1 MSFIQLLIFSMNTLV
16 RCNAIKGL
24 CGRSD
29 RQHNPLSK
37 DIRLVFERNGPIVE
51 SATVVE
57 TPHASLGCA
66 DRRFARPGAPACS

>member
-1 MSFIQLLIFSMNTLV
+1 MPFLQLLIFFMNTLV
-16 RCNAIKGL
+16 GCTAIKGL

-29 RQHNPLSK
+29 RQHHPLRK

-57 TPHASLGCA
+57 TPDAPLGCA
-66 DRRFARPGAPACS
+66 DKRFARPGAPACS